1 MRFTPAIS
9 LLLLYLGLA
18 GPAAAESSVW
28 KVQNDSQVIYLGGT
42 VHLLRA
48 SDFPLPQEYD
58 IAYENSSELVF
69 ETDLESMNDLAV
81 QARLMQQLSYG
92 SDKSLKTVLN
102 DEAYSALEMY
112 TASMGL
118 PLPMLEKFRPGMIIS
133 TLQVL
138 EFQKIGFTPMG
149 VDAHFNSMAIN
160 DGKPVGQLE
169 TIDAQIGF
177 LASMGEGNESEFIL
191 LSLKDLAD
199 TANVMDEMIAAWRNG
214 NNDGLSELFVNDMLE
229 EAPEVYDSL
238 LKQRNLNWMPQL
250 EAMLLSEPTEFVLV
264 GAAHLVGPDGLL
276 ALLEAKGYE
285 VSQL

>member
-199 TANVMDEMIAAWRNG
+199 TANVMDEMIASWRNG

>member
-1 MRFTPAIS
+1 MRFVSIIS
-9 LLLLYLGLA
+9 LLLIQYGIASLA
-18 GPAAAESSVW
+18 VAESSVW
-28 KVQNDSQVIYLGGT
+28 KVQRDSHVLYLGGT
-42 VHLLRA
+42 VHLLRE
-48 SDFPLPQEYD
+48 SDFPLPQEYG

-69 ETDLESMNDLAV
+69 ETDLDSMNDLAV
-81 QARLMQQLSYG
+81 QASLLKHLSYG
-92 SDKSLKTVLN
+92 DGQSLRTVLN
-102 DEAYSALEMY
+102 EEAYSALEMY
-112 TASMGL
+112 TASIGL
-118 PLPMLEKFRPGMIIS
+118 PLPMLEKFKPGMIIS

-149 VDAHFNSMAIN
+149 VDAYFNSLAAK
-160 DGKPVGQLE
+160 DGKTVGQLE

-199 TANVMDEMIAAWRNG
+199 TVNVMEDMIAAWRSG
-214 NNDGLSELFVNDMLE
+214 DNNVLSELFVDDMLT

-250 EAMLLSEPTEFVLV
+250 ETMLTNELTEFVLV

-276 ALLEAKGYE
+276 ALLEAKGYQ